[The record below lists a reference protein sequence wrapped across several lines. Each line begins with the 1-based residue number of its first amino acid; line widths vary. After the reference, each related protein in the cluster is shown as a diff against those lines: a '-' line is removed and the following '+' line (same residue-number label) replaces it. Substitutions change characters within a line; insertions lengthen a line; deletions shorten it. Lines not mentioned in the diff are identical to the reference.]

1 MRMLMKEERVEVME
15 VKQYRFLIDGEWKE
29 ATEHYDLVAPYS
41 KRVIAKIPLAD
52 EEIAEKAVKSAK
64 AAAGSMRKLSL
75 LERSNIL
82 ERVSIIFT
90 EKLEECAEILAW
102 ENAKPIQAARGEI
115 QRTIETYKF
124 AADEAKK
131 IAGEIIPMDAAKNGY
146 GRFGFTKKNHWE

>member
-1 MRMLMKEERVEVME
+1 MKEERVEVME

-102 ENAKPIQAARGEI
+102 ENAKPIPGSKR
-115 QRTIETYKF
+115 RDST
-124 AADEAKK
+124 
-131 IAGEIIPMDAAKNGY
+131 N
-146 GRFGFTKKNHWE
+146 N